1 MPIEKHRSAAEIE
14 PAAPKD
20 AANVRRIRYSFV
32 IVALLFTALALT
44 AVLIW
49 VR

>member
-1 MPIEKHRSAAEIE
+1 MPIEEDPTEVPSA
-14 PAAPKD
+14 KD
-20 AANVRRIRYSFV
+20 VANVKRIRYSFV
-32 IVALLFTALALT
+32 VVALLFTALALT

>member
-1 MPIEKHRSAAEIE
+1 MPVEQDPEIE
-14 PAAPKD
+14 STPKD

-32 IVALLFTALALT
+32 IVALVFIALALT